1 MWFTYIPGRN
11 TCNMKI
17 HCRANSSPNETQLNL
32 YEKSRMT
39 KKARYLIHGK
49 SLTITAHMTIF
60 ESSVDRVYICSLSNI
75 GVLIGQASLVVNQQL
90 LCHNRYNLT
99 KESSNLK
106 NDSYKV
112 LVRNEE
118 GTNKE
123 LMNSEHKKSISLDEK
138 QIVIIGVAITAFGVC
153 SVSCIVTCFVCC
165 KYWQKRRRQVLP
177 PTSKTMINIV
187 MFVYT
192 CLHNYYELL
201 IICT

>member
-32 YEKSRMT
+32 FEKSHMT
-39 KKARYLIHGK
+39 KKARYLIHDK
-49 SLTITAHMTIF
+49 SLTITAHMTIL
-60 ESSVDRVYICSLSNI
+60 ESSVDRVYICSFSNT

-90 LCHNRYNLT
+90 LCRNRFNST
-99 KESSNLK
+99 KESNNLK
-106 NDSYKV
+106 NDNKV

-118 GTNKE
+118 GTNERLMDSE
-123 LMNSEHKKSISLDEK
+123 LKKSISLDEK

-165 KYWQKRRRQVLP
+165 KYWQKRRQQVLP
-177 PTSKTMINIV
+177 PTSKTVINTV

-192 CLHNYYELL
+192 C
-201 IICT
+201 